1 MGFKTTSGGQAEK
14 TEQRSVEMKVSVAS
28 PKRQAC
34 KGEWEDGAQ
43 PAASVPAVTVDVA
56 AAKVSSGELCAV
68 PHEETAA
75 ASSGLTFQ
83 LTGAPGR
90 RRSSVGSG
98 SQLKAGSLSDTRRN
112 QRVTAGRCSRPRGW
126 EGTSRTPPPCWPARD
141 ADNNPL
147 LSPAPSCPAQLRLRA
162 WGVKASLKCPAVC

>member
-1 MGFKTTSGGQAEK
+1 
-14 TEQRSVEMKVSVAS
+14 MKVSVAS

-98 SQLKAGSLSDTRRN
+98 SHPVFLPGESQGQRSLLGCCLWGCTELDMTGH
-112 QRVTAGRCSRPRGW
+112 TPR
-126 EGTSRTPPPCWPARD
+126 
-141 ADNNPL
+141 
-147 LSPAPSCPAQLRLRA
+147 
-162 WGVKASLKCPAVC
+162 